1 MGIVKSTGHRIARR
15 FELEGGHRTGGSS
28 VVYRARDRVTGDIV
42 AIKLLDADPDIDP
55 RRVAREGAALAAIDT
70 PGIAGLI
77 DHGVTSAGQPY
88 FALEWLDGPLLS
100 ERLAA
105 GPLPTREA
113 IDIGLALSRA
123 LAAVHA
129 AGIVHRDVKPSN
141 IVLCPAPRGPAL
153 TDFGVAAISEAT
165 RITTGGVGLG
175 TPGYIAPEQA
185 RGATP
190 HPRMD
195 VYALGC
201 LLHECLAG
209 ALPPAPLPAMSPEL
223 EALLERMCAD
233 DAAMRPPNA
242 RFVADALAT
251 SPEAA

>member
-1 MGIVKSTGHRIARR
+1 MTGAGHRIARR

-28 VVYRARDRVTGDIV
+28 TVYRARDRVTGDIV
-42 AIKLLDADPDIDP
+42 AVKLLDADPDVDP
-55 RRVAREGAALAAIDT
+55 RRVAREAEALAAIEAT
-70 PGIAGLI
+70 GIAGLI

-88 FALEWLDGPLLS
+88 FVLEWLDGPLLS
-100 ERLAA
+100 ERLEA
-105 GPLPTREA
+105 GPLPAAEA
-113 IDIGLALSRA
+113 VAIARA
-123 LAAVHA
+123 LAGAVAAVHL
-129 AGIVHRDVKPSN
+129 AGIVHRDVKPAN
-141 IVLCPAPRGPAL
+141 VVLCPPPRGPAL
-153 TDFGVAAISEAT
+153 VDFGVAAISEAT

-209 ALPPAPLPAMSPEL
+209 ALPPAALPDCSTEL
-223 EALLERMCAD
+223 AELIERMLAT
-233 DAAMRPPNA
+233 DAAMRPPDA
-242 RFVADALAT
+242 RFVAAGLARV
-251 SPEAA
+251 PEARS